1 MEPYL
6 IVFFV
11 AASVTYGATFLV
23 RRNAARWGSLVVPD
37 ERMVHERPTPTL
49 GGLAMAAG
57 VLAGFGAAF
66 VLTPLSSIV
75 RSTSEIY
82 GVVLATLAMVFTGFI
97 DDMRDVSA
105 PAKMAGQ
112 FLAGI
117 LLTVFGA
124 TMYYL
129 RIPFLGVIVLGSSF
143 ILPLTIFWVVVLT
156 NALNLID
163 GLDGLAAGITAI
175 ASGSFFIYS
184 QSLVGSGALPSNSIG
199 PLIAIVTAAVAIGFL
214 PHNFHSARIFMGDTG
229 ALMLGVLM
237 ASSTSVVGGRT
248 SDVSGETFYF
258 YAPVLIPLLILG
270 VPLFDMAFAFFRR
283 AYQRKSFAEADKS
296 HLHHRLMRLGHGH
309 RRTVIILW
317 LWTLLLC
324 TAVLIPYYV
333 HSLNA
338 EVPGFIA
345 IIALAYYSIFLPK
358 IRDRFLD
365 RPYPRISSFIVA
377 IGRPFRRSPG
387 EHSLNRDKKSKVTL
401 KAGSKVGE

>member
-1 MEPYL
+1 
-6 IVFFV
+6 
-11 AASVTYGATFLV
+11 
-23 RRNAARWGSLVVPD
+23 
-37 ERMVHERPTPTL
+37 
-49 GGLAMAAG
+49 
-57 VLAGFGAAF
+57 
-66 VLTPLSSIV
+66 
-75 RSTSEIY
+75 
-82 GVVLATLAMVFTGFI
+82 
-97 DDMRDVSA
+97 
-105 PAKMAGQ
+105 
-112 FLAGI
+112 
-117 LLTVFGA
+117 
-124 TMYYL
+124 
-129 RIPFLGVIVLGSSF
+129 
-143 ILPLTIFWVVVLT
+143 
-156 NALNLID
+156 
-163 GLDGLAAGITAI
+163 
-175 ASGSFFIYS
+175 
-184 QSLVGSGALPSNSIG
+184 
-199 PLIAIVTAAVAIGFL
+199 
-214 PHNFHSARIFMGDTG
+214 MGDTG